1 LNASAGEGFN
11 AGTGVSASNAITVG
25 ELDVDVDELEDER
38 ALAVNSAIAVEK
50 EIAADTLGLVFAAVG
65 EPFLPYL
72 ETATRE
78 LIRLLDHYYEGIR
91 KSACSSLLEFLHAF
105 YVLSNPEQWQPGI
118 PLVRPADCCGD
129 LRE

>member
-1 LNASAGEGFN
+1 MNASAGEGFS
-11 AGTGVSASNAITVG
+11 AGTGDSASNAIPVA
-25 ELDVDVDELEDER
+25 ELDVDIDELEDER

-50 EIAADTLGLVFAAVG
+50 EIAADTLGTVFVAVG

-91 KSACSSLLEFLHAF
+91 KSACASLLEFLHAF
-105 YVLSNPEQWQPGI
+105 YVLSNPEPWQPGL
-118 PLVRPADCCGD
+118 PVVRSPSYCYPHQ
-129 LRE
+129 